1 MQDRPKPLISATSY
15 PYRQPMKNLFILLW
29 KNNFTLL
36 FLLFFSLSI
45 YLVILNNNFQQVAFL
60 NSTNRIT
67 ASVLSVVNSVN
78 SYLDLREKNADLA
91 NENAFLKSILPENFY
106 DLNNSL
112 KTINDSLLKQ
122 QYTFL
127 EARVVSN
134 SVNRRSNYLTLNK
147 GSIHGVM
154 KDMGVISSRGV
165 VGIVK
170 DVSPHY
176 CTVMSL
182 LHKNSR
188 ISTRFSR
195 SRYFGSLVWEGMN
208 SREATLLDVARH
220 VKFGR
225 GDTLVTTTFSAVFP
239 EGIIVG
245 TVKESEV
252 RKGDNFFRITVSLS
266 VNFSNLS
273 HVYIVNNLLK
283 EEQQSLEAAT
293 MGSDD

>member
-1 MQDRPKPLISATSY
+1 
-15 PYRQPMKNLFILLW
+15 MKNLFILLW
-29 KNNFTLL
+29 RNNFTLL

-60 NSTNRIT
+60 NSTNRVT
-67 ASVLSVVNSVN
+67 ASILNVVNSVN
-78 SYLDLREKNADLA
+78 SYLSLREINADLA
-91 NENAFLKSILPENFY
+91 NENAILKSRLPENYY
-106 DLNNSL
+106 DLSSGP
-112 KTINDSLLKQ
+112 TTVNDSLLKQ

-134 SVNRRSNYLTLNK
+134 SVNRRSNYLTLDK
-147 GSIHGVM
+147 GTIHGVK

-188 ISTRFSR
+188 ISTRFR
-195 SRYFGSLVWEGMN
+195 KNHYFGSLVWEGMS
-208 SREATLLDVARH
+208 SREATLQDIARH
-220 VKFGR
+220 VKFSK
-225 GDTLVTTTFSAVFP
+225 GDTLVTTTFSAIFP
-239 EGIIVG
+239 EGIMVG

-266 VNFSNLS
+266 VNFGNLS

-283 EEQQSLEAAT
+283 EEQQSLEEAT
-293 MGSDD
+293 TQTDD

>member
-1 MQDRPKPLISATSY
+1 
-15 PYRQPMKNLFILLW
+15 MKNLFILLW
-29 KNNFTLL
+29 RNNFTLL

-60 NSTNRIT
+60 NSTNRLT
-67 ASVLSVVNSVN
+67 ASVLNVVNSVN
-78 SYLDLREKNADLA
+78 SYLNLREKNADLA
-91 NENAFLKSILPENFY
+91 NENAILKSRLAENFY
-106 DLNNSL
+106 DL
-112 KTINDSLLKQ
+112 KRGATTINDSLLKQ

-127 EARVVSN
+127 DARVVSN
-134 SVNRRSNYLTLNK
+134 SVNRRSNYLTLDK
-147 GSIHGVM
+147 GSIHGVK

-165 VGIVK
+165 IGMVK

-188 ISTRFSR
+188 ISTRFR
-195 SRYFGSLVWEGMN
+195 KNHYFGSLVWEGMN
-208 SREATLLDVARH
+208 SREATLLDIARH
-220 VKFGR
+220 VKFGK
-225 GDTLVTTTFSAVFP
+225 GDTLVTTTFSSIFP
-239 EGIIVG
+239 DGIMVG

-252 RKGDNFFRITVSLS
+252 RKGDNFFRITVSLA

-283 EEQQSLEAAT
+283 EEKQSLETAIT
-293 MGSDD
+293 QSDD